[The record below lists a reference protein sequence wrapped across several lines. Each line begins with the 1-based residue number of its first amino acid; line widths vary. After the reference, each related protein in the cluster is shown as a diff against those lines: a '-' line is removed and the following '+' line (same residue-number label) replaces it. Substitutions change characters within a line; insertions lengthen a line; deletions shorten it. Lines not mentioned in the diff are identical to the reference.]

1 MVSPRPRTA
10 PNSAAPSG
18 VRARTRGRPRFSR
31 VCATIG
37 ALLAF
42 TLPSV
47 THAAFEVGES
57 GWEGASELLALA
69 RDRLGAERVEPLAR
83 LDFATLTPRDGV
95 LILYPQVEID
105 QDQVSAFLSAGGR
118 LALLD
123 DHGKGVELLRRYR
136 IYRIQ
141 APLRPAATLRN
152 RPGLA
157 IALPAVQSVAGQE
170 QNRHPVVM
178 RVERLVTNHPTALT
192 HPNLTPVLVI
202 PALGEPD
209 AVIAVTGIIAGR
221 GRLFAM
227 SDPSAVMNLMLRYPG
242 NRAFAAGLVDYLVE
256 DDTWGAR
263 GGKLYILSNRFSQT
277 GRFARPGGVAGD
289 LTEAADGAA
298 EALRSWHEHGLPP
311 GLARIAAA
319 LATLLAIGWAFLHA
333 LRGHRRI
340 EPRYATPVPL
350 LAQGGLPGRA
360 AVLSAPT
367 TDPALVMVELDS
379 LFSEELA
386 SRAGLQPSTAP
397 ETALSVLAEQGA
409 EPSLLV
415 RARALF
421 SRGRAARTAVL
432 GRQPSR
438 WTTGQVTEHARNVT
452 ELLAE
457 LDQGGQKAKTGE
469 PGSA

>member
-1 MVSPRPRTA
+1 
-10 PNSAAPSG
+10 
-18 VRARTRGRPRFSR
+18 VRVRTRGRTRFSR
-31 VCATIG
+31 VFATAS

-42 TLPSV
+42 TLSSA
-47 THAAFEVGES
+47 THAAFEVGDAD
-57 GWEGASELLALA
+57 WEGASELLALA
-69 RDRLGAERVEPLAR
+69 RERLGAERVEPVAR
-83 LDFATLTPRDGV
+83 LDYATLTAKDGV

-141 APLRPAATLRN
+141 APLRPAMMLRN
-152 RPGLA
+152 RQSLA
-157 IALPAVQSVAGQE
+157 IAVPAVQSVAGQE
-170 QNRHPVVM
+170 QNRHPVVL

-192 HPNLTPVLVI
+192 HPNLTPVLAI

-242 NRAFAAGLVDYLVE
+242 NRAFAAGLIDYLVE
-256 DDTWGAR
+256 DDTWGTR
-263 GGKLYILSNRFSQT
+263 GGKLYVLSNRFGQT

-289 LTEAADGAA
+289 LTEAADSAA
-298 EALRSWHEHGLPP
+298 EALRSWHEQGLPP
-311 GLARIAAA
+311 GLALIVAA
-319 LATLLAIGWAFLHA
+319 LAALLSVGWAFLHA

-340 EPRYATPVPL
+340 EPRYATPTPL

-360 AVLSAPT
+360 AVLAAPT
-367 TDPALVMVELDS
+367 TDPALVMTELDS
-379 LFSEELA
+379 LFTEELA
-386 SRAGLQPSTAP
+386 SRAGLQPSAAP
-397 ETALSVLAEQGA
+397 EAALTLLAEQGA

-432 GRQPSR
+432 SRQPSR
-438 WTTGQVTEHARNVT
+438 LTTGQVAEHERNVT

-457 LDQGGQKAKTGE
+457 LDRGGQKAKTGE